1 MSRKEAAFPED
12 NDERPYKCSICQRGF
27 HRLEHKKRHIRTHTG
42 GKPHLCNFPGCGKSF
57 SRSDELKRHL
67 RTHTGN
73 TNRNSRKYNNR
84 NIQYPMVNVYEEN
97 GQTILFPQPVG
108 TPVQAVA
115 LNIPTMN
122 NGMFSPNA
130 QTGMFPMMVPFVGAG
145 YQPYPTYVTG
155 VPQSPMQYGMPPQSM
170 TPPPLPNSQSLPAPS
185 MATIPQNTNNMSN
198 ANVAAYYQQYPG
210 FVNSNSS
217 ITLSDAS
224 SVFSNNN
231 KYLTSN
237 NVSNTNSQLSVIE
250 SPRSDINEADVA
262 ISEEK
267 IPFTITTSNKI
278 SSTIKNAL
286 SSLPVIKPLATR
298 AKKGKIQKSKPTNEL
313 RSVSNTNSIISITTA
328 LNNRHF
334 DDSETEQCSV
344 REEESIP
351 RLSEKKSSFL
361 EVSITPKGRVRQK
374 ADFHLSTDE
383 DNESSTDEESRK
395 INDNSSISVSTNYDV
410 QLPPMKN
417 ILKQIDVFN
426 KPVN

>member
-12 NDERPYKCSICQRGF
+12 NDERPYKCTICQRGF

-42 GKPHLCNFPGCGKSF
+42 EKPHMCNFPGCGKSF
-57 SRSDELKRHL
+57 SRSDELKRHI

-84 NIQYPMVNVYEEN
+84 NMQCPMVNVYEEN

-108 TPVQAVA
+108 TPVQTVA
-115 LNIPTMN
+115 INIPTMN
-122 NGMFSPNA
+122 NGMFSPNP
-130 QTGMFPMMVPFVGAG
+130 QTGIFPMMIPFMGAG
-145 YQPYPTYVTG
+145 YQPYPAYVTNI
-155 VPQSPMQYGMPPQSM
+155 PQSPMQYGLPPQSM

-185 MATIPQNTNNMSN
+185 MATIPQNNNNMSN

-224 SVFSNNN
+224 SIFSNNN

-237 NVSNTNSQLSVIE
+237 NVNNSNQLTVIE
-250 SPRSDINEADVA
+250 SPRSDINDTD
-262 ISEEK
+262 IGIPEEK
-267 IPFTITTSNKI
+267 IPFTTTTSNKI

-286 SSLPVIKPLATR
+286 NSLPVVIKPIAKK
-298 AKKGKIQKSKPTNEL
+298 AKKGKIQKSQPSNEL
-313 RSVSNTNSIISITTA
+313 RSISNTNSIISITTA
-328 LNNRHF
+328 LNNKHL
-334 DDSETEQCSV
+334 DDSEIEQVSI
-344 REEESIP
+344 REEELVP
-351 RLSEKKSSFL
+351 RLSETESTFL
-361 EVSITPKGRVRQK
+361 EVSVPPKGRVRQK

-383 DNESSTDEESRK
+383 SSSDEEVRK
-395 INDNSSISVSTNYDV
+395 IDDNSSISVSTNYEV